1 MVTNEDEPIEKT
13 TGRILEANNKTM
25 CTAESCTGG
34 YIAHLITSIPGSSA
48 FYKGSVVSY
57 ANEIKKDLLGVEAET
72 LQRVGAVSEEVVIQ
86 MAKGALAA
94 MKTDYAIAVSG
105 IMGPD
110 GGSAEKPVGTVWV
123 AIGSNQKVEAHKLS
137 FRFDRMRNIQLTTA
151 NALNLLRKFILAGN

>member
-1 MVTNEDEPIEKT
+1 
-13 TGRILEANNKTM
+13 
-25 CTAESCTGG
+25 
-34 YIAHLITSIPGSSA
+34 
-48 FYKGSVVSY
+48 
-57 ANEIKKDLLGVEAET
+57 
-72 LQRVGAVSEEVVIQ
+72 
-86 MAKGALAA
+86 